1 MPTIPESPPPED
13 DRHARYLTG
22 TEREDRLLEERIADI
37 RRREDE
43 GTITVRLAADA
54 RIDAM
59 EKHLAAVT
67 RLRETYLTGGAE

>member
-1 MPTIPESPPPED
+1 MMTG
-13 DRHARYLTG
+13 DRQAYAAG
-22 TEREDRLLEERIADI
+22 VGREDRLLEQRLADI

-59 EKHLAAVT
+59 ERHLDALA
-67 RLRETYLTGGAE
+67 RLRELYLGDEGDGS

>member
-1 MPTIPESPPPED
+1 MNDPTARAPED

-22 TEREDRLLEERIADI
+22 TEREDRLLDERIADI

-59 EKHLAAVT
+59 EKHLDAVT
-67 RLRETYLTGGAE
+67 RLRRLYLGGDK